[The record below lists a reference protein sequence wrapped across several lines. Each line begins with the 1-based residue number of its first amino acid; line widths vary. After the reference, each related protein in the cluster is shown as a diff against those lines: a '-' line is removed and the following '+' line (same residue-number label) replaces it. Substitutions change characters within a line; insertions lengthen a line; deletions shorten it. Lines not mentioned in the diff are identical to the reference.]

1 MQIGI
6 WLMDLWILGGNV
18 VVVVVVVE
26 LEEMIS
32 LSIKPKNT

>member
-18 VVVVVVVE
+18 VVVVDVE
-26 LEEMIS
+26 LGEMI
-32 LSIKPKNT
+32 SIKPKNT

>member
-18 VVVVVVVE
+18 VVVVVE
-26 LEEMIS
+26 LGEMIS
-32 LSIKPKNT
+32 ISIKPKNM